1 MEGLEVVNVK
11 KDLDTIRS
19 VQGSSPSW
27 IQDHPEYIS
36 WKESQTHQILF
47 ISGSPGMGKTKIA
60 IATVDDLNS
69 LASLDRTRD
78 DSPAFSYFFCDEQD
92 RDRSKAINVLKALTW
107 QLLKSKRFLARHFF
121 TDENRAKNTTQK
133 TGPQSTNAF
142 EFHTTA
148 ELWKCLKA
156 ALTDPSLGTV
166 YFLVSSLD
174 QIDSESRKEFLNL
187 ITSWQPPD
195 LEDEDGT
202 APVIKWLFLGVRR
215 QDIQDALKNAVCI
228 NLDDGSNSAN
238 QNEALRKLV
247 AEEVGKISKKNGYSR
262 SLEYFA
268 KSYISFRAE
277 GKSNLDWVNLV
288 CLELEYESVNY
299 NAIRQHLESL
309 PSDLGPMYDQLSR
322 RVSNKFFCQKFALD
336 CFIVNLDPLTR
347 PLHRFSVDPPQTL
360 NAARRFCVP
369 CCLCIHHQQCMS

>member
-1 MEGLEVVNVK
+1 VEGLEVVDVK
-11 KDLDTIRS
+11 KDLAAIRS
-19 VQGSSPSW
+19 VQGNSPSW
-27 IQDHPEYIS
+27 IQDHPEYVS
-36 WKESQTHQILF
+36 WKESQTHQTLF

-78 DSPAFSYFFCDEQD
+78 DSPSFSYFFCDEQD
-92 RDRSKAINVLKALTW
+92 RDRSKAINVLKALVW
-107 QLLKSKRFLARHFF
+107 QLLKTKRFLARHFF
-121 TDENRAKNTTQK
+121 TDENRSRNTTQK
-133 TGPQSTNAF
+133 AGPQSTNAF
-142 EFHTTA
+142 EFHTIA

-156 ALTDPSLGTV
+156 ALADPSLGTV

-202 APVIKWLFLGVRR
+202 APVIKWLFLAVRR
-215 QDIQDALKNAVCI
+215 QDIQDALKDAVCI

-247 AEEVGKISKKNGYSR
+247 AEEVGKISKKKGYSR

-288 CLELEYESVNY
+288 CLELEYDNINY
-299 NAIRQHLESL
+299 NTIRQHLESL
-309 PSDLGPMYDQLSR
+309 PSDLGPMYDQLSK
-322 RVSNKFFCQKFALD
+322 RVSRNFLLSK
-336 CFIVNLDPLTR
+336 VR
-347 PLHRFSVDPPQTL
+347 PRLVHYERGSTDLVSL
-360 NAARRFCVP
+360 
-369 CCLCIHHQQCMS
+369 